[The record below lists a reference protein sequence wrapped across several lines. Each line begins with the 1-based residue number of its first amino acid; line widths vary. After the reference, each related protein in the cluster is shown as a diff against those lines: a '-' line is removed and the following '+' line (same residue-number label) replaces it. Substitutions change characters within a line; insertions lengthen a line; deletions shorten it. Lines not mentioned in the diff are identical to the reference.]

1 MQLSVDAKNA
11 ALQGIADKLNEG
23 TNSVLSLFVGET
35 LAAEIALLNPVQ
47 KSRRGGT
54 VERLEVF
61 GGSTELKGP
70 HERGLLLARQVNEG
84 GRGRSGCLGH
94 AQEGPWGER
103 AALGSIPKASTV
115 PASRLRASK
124 VA

>member
-47 KSRRGGT
+47 ASISNAVMTFKVPPKVLAIASGVLTSAKVLAADGTLIAELDVATEVTLDKSQVYQGGYVT
-54 VERLEVF
+54 L
-61 GGSTELKGP
+61 T
-70 HERGLLLARQVNEG
+70 
-84 GRGRSGCLGH
+84 
-94 AQEGPWGER
+94 
-103 AALGSIPKASTV
+103 ALTMSI
-115 PASRLRASK
+115 
-124 VA
+124 